1 MANLTDFETSCLEWL
16 NTERDKR
23 DLDKGA
29 KLMLQANRNKVLH
42 QNVIRKSNFDKIE
55 YELRK
60 FMGDKAEIKIEPKA
74 PASDELTEVETKV
87 AAAEKKVEGKGKRE
101 DHDQLPD
108 KVKALYEENL
118 ILYPK
123 LRSLQEKLK
132 LMSNDAHTPAD
143 RIEVLLEF
151 DATDDHIMS
160 NWEKYDTWK
169 EGQEDDGDKTAGK
182 LTVQEVQSHRAYLS
196 RAISGIA
203 QKMSKGET
211 EAAEAQIKEAQRRYI
226 ELINDGQTISPRM
239 IEKLIEVG
247 IIQKDP
253 EDTTGAGT
261 DTNPPAEETTSAGTE
276 GNTTNAPAEKTTGA
290 GTEGNTTYAPAEE
303 TTGASTEGN
312 TTTAPADETTGAG
325 TDTNPPAVDEQPA

>member
-42 QNVIRKSNFDKIE
+42 QNVIRKNNFDKIE

-60 FMGDKAEIKIEPKA
+60 YLGNKAEIKIEPKA
-74 PASDELTEVETKV
+74 PASTELTEVETKV
-87 AAAEKKVEGKGKRE
+87 ADAEKKVEGKGKRE

-108 KVKALYEENL
+108 KVKALYDENL
-118 ILYPK
+118 TLYPK
-123 LRSLQEKLK
+123 LRSLHEKLK
-132 LMSNDAHTPAD
+132 LMSNDAHTTAD
-143 RIEVLLEF
+143 RLEVLQEF
-151 DATDDHIMS
+151 DDTDDRIMS
-160 NWEKYDTWK
+160 NWDKYDNWK
-169 EGQEDDGDKTAGK
+169 EGQEDENTDDKKSSGG

-203 QKMSKGET
+203 QKLSKGET
-211 EAAEAQIKEAQRRYI
+211 EAAETQIKEAQRRYI
-226 ELINDGQTISPRM
+226 ELINDGQTISPKM

-261 DTNPPAEETTSAGTE
+261 DTNPPA
-276 GNTTNAPAEKTTGA
+276 K
-290 GTEGNTTYAPAEE
+290 E
-303 TTGASTEGN
+303 TTGS
-312 TTTAPADETTGAG
+312 G
-325 TDTNPPAVDEQPA
+325 TDTNPPAGDEQPA

>member
-169 EGQEDDGDKTAGK
+169 EGQEDDGTEGDKTAGK

-290 GTEGNTTYAPAEE
+290 GT
-303 TTGASTEGN
+303 
-312 TTTAPADETTGAG
+312 
-325 TDTNPPAVDEQPA
+325 DTNPPAVDEQPA